1 VQSSAS
7 WCFQEKILAHN
18 NQQSTWMALEDGGSV
33 VVALEDGDSAA
44 GLEGGVGRQF
54 KIAAAAF
61 SSSGNRRT

>member
-1 VQSSAS
+1 
-7 WCFQEKILAHN
+7 
-18 NQQSTWMALEDGGSV
+18 MALEDGGSV